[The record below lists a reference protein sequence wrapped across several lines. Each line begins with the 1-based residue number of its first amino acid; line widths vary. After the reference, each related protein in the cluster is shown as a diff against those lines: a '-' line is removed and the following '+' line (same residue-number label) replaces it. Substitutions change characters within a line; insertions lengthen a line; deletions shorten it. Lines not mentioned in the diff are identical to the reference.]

1 MDFKNSKVF
10 QIIKE
15 RWSGKDM
22 DQELKTRSEEYLL
35 ILQDQIKID
44 YSKLEWVDGF
54 EGGQYIKKQ

>member
-22 DQELKTRSEEYLL
+22 DQYLKTRSEEHLVE
-35 ILQDQIKID
+35 LQNQIKTD
-44 YSKLEWVDGF
+44 YSKLEWVDDF
-54 EGGQYIKKQ
+54 EGGKYINK

>member
-22 DQELKTRSEEYLL
+22 DQELKTRSEEYLV

-44 YSKLEWVDGF
+44 YSKLEWVDDF
-54 EGGQYIKKQ
+54 EGGKYVNK

>member
-22 DQELKTRSEEYLL
+22 DQYLKTRSKEHLVE
-35 ILQDQIKID
+35 LQNQIKTD
-44 YSKLEWVDGF
+44 YSKLEWVDDF
-54 EGGQYIKKQ
+54 EGGKYINK